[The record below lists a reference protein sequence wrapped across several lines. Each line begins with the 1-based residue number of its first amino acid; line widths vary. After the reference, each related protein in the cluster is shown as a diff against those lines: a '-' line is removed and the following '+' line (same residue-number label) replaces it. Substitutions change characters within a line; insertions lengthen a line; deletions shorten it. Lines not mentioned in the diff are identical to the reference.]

1 MTSGGKF
8 TLGKAQDHGAACDE
22 IWAGT
27 GGQATSSGGTIADIN
42 AMSYDFGWSGSAKQR
57 PLVIWTWWFANLAF
71 PSSEEGASILMN
83 NSDKDRVLFKNIS
96 GSGQTCGGGTLN
108 ATEVAE
114 INAYCKDLIDTLF
127 NEKGL
132 FVVRHDRQSA
142 GDKFY
147 IYLLCPDTEATSK
160 GGMWMKYQRD

>member
-1 MTSGGKF
+1 
-8 TLGKAQDHGAACDE
+8 
-22 IWAGT
+22 
-27 GGQATSSGGTIADIN
+27 
-42 AMSYDFGWSGSAKQR
+42 MSYDFGWSGSAKQR

-114 INAYCKDLIDTLF
+114 INAYCKDLIDTWF

-132 FVVRHDRQSA
+132 LLFVTTVRVQEINS
-142 GDKFY
+142 
-147 IYLLCPDTEATSK
+147 TSIFCVPIRK
-160 GGMWMKYQRD
+160 PLRKVECG

>member
-42 AMSYDFGWSGSAKQR
+42 AMSYDYGWSGSPKQR

-71 PSSEEGASILMN
+71 PSSEEGVSILMN

-114 INAYCKDLIDTLF
+114 INAYCKDLIDTWF

>member
-1 MTSGGKF
+1 MISDGVEARSKDRSLSG
-8 TLGKAQDHGAACDE
+8 HG
-22 IWAGT
+22 GLQT
-27 GGQATSSGGTIADIN
+27 
-42 AMSYDFGWSGSAKQR
+42 F
-57 PLVIWTWWFANLAF
+57 AF

-114 INAYCKDLIDTLF
+114 INAYCKDLIDILVQMD
-127 NEKGL
+127 KGL

-147 IYLLCPDTEATSK
+147 IYPFVSQDTEATSK
-160 GGMWMKYQRD
+160 W

>member
-1 MTSGGKF
+1 M
-8 TLGKAQDHGAACDE
+8 
-22 IWAGT
+22 I
-27 GGQATSSGGTIADIN
+27 
-42 AMSYDFGWSGSAKQR
+42 
-57 PLVIWTWWFANLAF
+57 
-71 PSSEEGASILMN
+71 
-83 NSDKDRVLFKNIS
+83 SDGVEARSKDRSLSGHGGLQTSLSRAVKNIS

-114 INAYCKDLIDTLF
+114 INAYCKGLIDTWF

>member
-1 MTSGGKF
+1 MLAPSSL
-8 TLGKAQDHGAACDE
+8 LGKA
-22 IWAGT
+22 
-27 GGQATSSGGTIADIN
+27 
-42 AMSYDFGWSGSAKQR
+42 R
-57 PLVIWTWWFANLAF
+57 FANHHVQIT
-71 PSSEEGASILMN
+71 S
-83 NSDKDRVLFKNIS
+83 
-96 GSGQTCGGGTLN
+96 GTLN

-114 INAYCKDLIDTLF
+114 INAYCKDLIDTWF

>member
-1 MTSGGKF
+1 MCIR
-8 TLGKAQDHGAACDE
+8 D
-22 IWAGT
+22 
-27 GGQATSSGGTIADIN
+27 
-42 AMSYDFGWSGSAKQR
+42 R
-57 PLVIWTWWFANLAF
+57 
-71 PSSEEGASILMN
+71 N

-114 INAYCKDLIDTLF
+114 INAYCKDLIDTWF